1 MGWLDDDVALVTG
14 GGSGIGRAVVARF
27 LAEGARGVG
36 VLVRSEEQVSALKTD
51 FGDGVEVMR
60 GDVRSAADN
69 QRAVQATVGRFGKLD
84 TLVGNAGV
92 WDFFAKLDKLGFDEL
107 ERSFDE
113 IFAVNVKG
121 YLLAA
126 RAAADAL
133 RASRG
138 SMIFTLSNAACYP
151 GGGGTVYVASKHAG
165 AGLVK
170 QLAYELAPEIRVN
183 AVAPGGTNT
192 PLRGPAS
199 LGRQDQR
206 LSELPGFA
214 AAVAQNMPLRFM
226 AEPEDHAGH
235 YVLLASRRNS
245 PATTATIIHSDG
257 GWEIRGFARPAT
269 GASS

>member
-1 MGWLDDDVALVTG
+1 MGWLKDDVALVTG

-36 VLVRSEEQVSALKTD
+36 VLVRSEEHVASLKAE
-51 FGDGVEVMR
+51 FGDGVEVVR

-69 QRAVQATVGRFGKLD
+69 ERAVRATVERYGRLD
-84 TLVGNAGV
+84 TLVANAGV
-92 WDFFAKLDKLGFDEL
+92 WDYFARLEQLSAEELD
-107 ERSFDE
+107 RSFDE
-113 IFAVNVKG
+113 IFGINVKG
-121 YLLAA
+121 YVMAA
-126 RAAADAL
+126 RAAAQPL

-151 GGGGTVYVASKHAG
+151 GGGGPLYVASKHAG

-170 QLAYELAPEIRVN
+170 QLAQEFAPEVRVN

-206 LSELPGFA
+206 LSALPGFA
-214 AAVAQNMPLRFM
+214 DSVAQTMPLKFI
-226 AEPEDHAGH
+226 AEPADHAGH
-235 YVLLASRRNS
+235 YVLLASRANS

-257 GWEIRGFARPAT
+257 GWEIRGFARPAA
-269 GASS
+269 GARS